1 MNSEKMNLKRLCGE
15 VKDKLFEITNLT
27 NANIRCDEFVI
38 YTLTLVI
45 RLYNIIEMILIYQ
58 DIIDEGETQEKYA
71 DAMSYFETKFEDV
84 KPTNYQTIEQLVKE
98 YLEPIIFCLKTNR
111 EFLESKKWDMII
123 QHLLIGMIFKNMS
136 IHKNYM
142 YIRRLYLDI
151 FLDYDEAE
159 NDTVNELDE
168 YLIKNTKCQNNAIV
182 ISLDSNITTLDIIN
196 FIRQVYDEMTE
207 IARDVPVENLQV
219 GYLEINDAR
228 AEEAEV
234 SETEDLEAEEAENS
248 ETENLESEEY
258 VENRESSFEDI
269 IRRISENENSKP
281 TLYEKIFTI
290 LLIVD
295 NIFENRMIDSNG
307 HDSLMNVMCVDL
319 NSIFKKAYKRNDP
332 NCMLLTELA
341 YTFFGIK
348 YYKWINNM
356 SIFYDRNNEYYDNI
370 NLEYENA
377 QLDKDVVF
385 IRYVFSYFKFEL
397 NTNFKEAYR
406 PYIYQTA
413 NGESVTEMKSI
424 GFAFKEDAQPR
435 YTYITDIVLD
445 LFSILKTQL
454 KPLIE
459 QHIEVVFI
467 PQLLLNNDEVANQ
480 QQVIE
485 IDDDDM
491 PIETDDEDL

>member
-1 MNSEKMNLKRLCGE
+1 MNSEKMNLEKLCGD
-15 VKDKLFEITNLT
+15 VKNKLFEITNFT

-38 YTLTLVI
+38 YTLTVVI
-45 RLYNIIEMILIYQ
+45 KLYNIIEMILIYQ

-71 DAMSYFETKFEDV
+71 DAMSYFETKFQDV
-84 KPTNYQTIEQLVKE
+84 KPTNYKTIEKLVKK
-98 YLEPIIFCLKTNR
+98 YLDPIIWSLKTNR

-151 FLDYDEAE
+151 FLDYNEDETE
-159 NDTVNELDE
+159 TVNELDE
-168 YLIKNTKCQNNAIV
+168 YLTKNTKCQNNAIV
-182 ISLDSNITTLDIIN
+182 ISGDSNITTVDIIK
-196 FIRQVYDEMTE
+196 FIREVYDEMLE
-207 IARDVPVENLQV
+207 KAKDLPVGNLPVGNLQV

-248 ETENLESEEY
+248 ESEEY

-269 IRRISENENSKP
+269 IRRISGNENSKP

-319 NSIFKKAYKRNDP
+319 NYIFQKAYKRNDP

-348 YYKWINNM
+348 YYNWINNM

-370 NLEYENA
+370 NFEYENA
-377 QLDKDVVF
+377 QIDKDVVF
-385 IRYVFSYFKFEL
+385 IRYVFSYFTFEL

-406 PYIYQTA
+406 PYTYQTA
-413 NGESVTEMKSI
+413 NGESVTEMQSI

-454 KPLIE
+454 IHLIE

-467 PQLLLNNDEVANQ
+467 PQLLLNNNGVANQ

-485 IDDDDM
+485 IEDEDDM
-491 PIETDDEDL
+491 PIETDDEE